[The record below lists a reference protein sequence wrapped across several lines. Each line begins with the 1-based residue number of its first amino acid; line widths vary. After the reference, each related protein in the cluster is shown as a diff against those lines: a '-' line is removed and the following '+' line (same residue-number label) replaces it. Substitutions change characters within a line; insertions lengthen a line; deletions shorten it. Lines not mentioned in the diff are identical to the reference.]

1 MKGAALQAF
10 NIDGT
15 EVGAFKVPNWVT
27 DADESN
33 EGLPGV
39 HWWMP
44 IHVNE
49 FSESILLTNNA

>member
-1 MKGAALQAF
+1 MKGAALWAF

-15 EVGAFKVPNWVT
+15 EVGASKVPNWVT

-33 EGLPGV
+33 KDLRGV

-44 IHVNE
+44 EYMNE
-49 FSESILLTNNA
+49 FSESILLTNNT